1 MELTRQSEIWG
12 YHYDRFAHKK
22 HSYVIQNRILADCIG
37 IGAGSSRSKSRP
49 IVGFNYGKDNG
60 YQLLSYLT
68 ELALGFRRLPWCQD
82 RNYRRGVYYDEKYIH
97 EILKQ
102 LDPNTIE
109 QLVREVKM
117 IYEHTQAELSKV
129 GLSKVKLVRHI
140 AAKDNNYAQT
150 IMGIRSCAELLGKND
165 IEFEMDILNSFSC
178 EDGAYGHLSDV
189 QIYHEFDA
197 SDVLYCSS
205 LLHSGEK
212 DRIFMESGEWV
223 VINRSANGIV
233 SLPTDSVTYDKT
245 KWSDGLELE
254 SNKRKAQEILEERT
268 PFHIRQEREFD
279 MRYASLGKHP
289 KWKRKLAEI
298 LLK

>member
-1 MELTRQSEIWG
+1 MELTRQSKIWG
-12 YHYDRFAHKK
+12 YHYDRFEHKEQ
-22 HSYVIQNRILADCIG
+22 SYVIQNQILADCIG
-37 IGAGSSRSKSRP
+37 IGSGSLKSIDKP
-49 IVGFNYGKDNG
+49 IVGFSYGKDNG
-60 YQLLSYLT
+60 YQLLAYLT

-82 RNYRRGVYYDEKYIH
+82 RNYRRGVHNDEKYIF

-109 QLVREVKM
+109 QLVREVKA

-150 IMGIRSCAELLGKND
+150 IMGIRSCAELLGKNH

-189 QIYHEFDA
+189 QIYHEFDV

-205 LLHSGEK
+205 FLHFGDK
-212 DRIFMESGEWV
+212 NAIFMESGEWV
-223 VINRSANGIV
+223 VINRSANGV
-233 SLPTDSVTYDKT
+233 VKLPISSVTYDKA
-245 KWSDGLELE
+245 KWSDGLNLG
-254 SNKRKAQEILEERT
+254 SNVEKAEQVIAERT
-268 PFHIRQEREFD
+268 PFHVRQERDFE
-279 MRYASLGKHP
+279 MSYASFGKSP
-289 KWKRKLAEI
+289 NWKRKLAGF